1 MFTPKVLSQ
10 YWSDQFSSIDCLL
23 RAWLYQGQSILTETA
38 NCVLHSAH
46 TITIAQHM
54 YYCTTIVFTGRL
66 KCKNYITLYWT
77 GPHCNVMASQ
87 IVLYICDALFHIALN
102 SLLASVFGCFT
113 GALHCTVMA
122 SSTSTRTDRW
132 HCFQLNVTR
141 RGWALSRNCTGLDSK
156 KGGKEE
162 QNYMSWLKQEV
173 KLEVGNFG

>member
-1 MFTPKVLSQ
+1 MLWLKNFTYVRTNQQRYSPKLPFQMFRWYSAAFLH
-10 YWSDQFSSIDCLL
+10 YIELD
-23 RAWLYQGQSILTETA
+23 LTA
-38 NCVLHSAH
+38 MQCD
-46 TITIAQHM
+46 
-54 YYCTTIVFTGRL
+54 GD
-66 KCKNYITLYWT
+66 TLVWYTWV
-77 GPHCNVMASQ
+77 PLV
-87 IVLYICDALFHIALN
+87 YIALN
-102 SLLASVFGCFT
+102 SLLTSVFGCFT